1 MGLIGKIKLDKL
13 TNGAKEGLAN
23 LAQAGSEAIKKGSE
37 LTSTAGKYIDTLK
50 AKIDTEK
57 VKERVTEIKDKTSVF
72 VKDKTGQ
79 VALYATEQYSVI
91 RAQAIETWNDEKVVA
106 FRQKS
111 AEIGANVSK
120 HTVKGLRV
128 VTGIQA
134 IHDRKASISTK
145 AEADQLKAD
154 IEKINTELREEMN
167 QSLSSFGEYR
177 LVALKNTVG
186 RFLNC
191 LDKLDQRAKAKDYE
205 FLMSIDLPLESIK
218 ELQGIDMKATD
229 AIKTLAIGGSGAA
242 AAVAV
247 TPWAVTGAVSALAT
261 ASTGTAIS
269 TLSGAAATNATL
281 AWLGGGAISA
291 GGGGVAAGTA
301 VLGALTATAAVG
313 VAVIAIGTL
322 ASGFYS
328 RKYTEAEQYLA
339 DIKQWAAETESG
351 WEVIKGIKARVDELQ
366 QLTMDL
372 ETCAMKNLD
381 DLEGILDVF
390 DKDNNEH
397 VKTFQQSALLVKSM
411 SELAQTA
418 VLDENGDFNDRVTI
432 VADNTRR
439 ITNQFLK

>member
-23 LAQAGSEAIKKGSE
+23 LAHAGSQALKMGSE
-37 LTSTAGKYIDTLK
+37 LTSTAGKYIDTIK
-50 AKIDTEK
+50 AKVDTEK

-72 VKDKTGQ
+72 VKEKSDQ
-79 VALYATEQYSVI
+79 VAQYATEQYSII
-91 RAQAIETWNDEKVVA
+91 RAQAVETWNDEKVVA

-154 IEKINTELREEMN
+154 IEKINAELREEMN
-167 QSLSSFGEYR
+167 QSLSTFGEYR

-205 FLMSIDLPLESIK
+205 FLMSIDLPLESVK
-218 ELQGIDMKATD
+218 ELQEIDMKASD
-229 AIKTLAIGGSGAA
+229 AIKTLAIGGGG

-247 TPWAVTGAVSALAT
+247 AATPTIVTTAVGYLAT
-261 ASTGTAIS
+261 ASTGTAIAS
-269 TLSGAAATNATL
+269 LSGAAKAGATM

-301 VLGALTATAAVG
+301 VLGAITATAAAG
-313 VAVIAIGTL
+313 VAVIAIGSL
-322 ASGFYS
+322 ASAFYS

-339 DIKQWAAETESG
+339 DIKQWAADVETG
-351 WEVIKGIKARVDELQ
+351 WEVVKGIKARVDELQ

-372 ETCAMKNLD
+372 ETCAMRSLD
-381 DLEGILDVF
+381 DLEGILNVF

-397 VKTFQQSALLVKSM
+397 IKTFQQSALLVKSM
-411 SELAQTA
+411 SELAQTTI
-418 VLDENGDFNDRVTI
+418 LDDNGNFNDRVTI

-439 ITNQFLK
+439 ITNQFL

>member
-1 MGLIGKIKLDKL
+1 MGLIGKLKLDKL
-13 TNGAKEGLAN
+13 KDTAQKHLAN
-23 LAQAGSEAIKKGSE
+23 LAEAGSQALEKGSE
-37 LTSTAGKYIDTLK
+37 MASAAGEFIDSVK
-50 AKIDTEK
+50 AKVDTDTIR
-57 VKERVTEIKDKTSVF
+57 ERVSE
-72 VKDKTGQ
+72 VKDKATDFVKETAEQAAG
-79 VALYATEQYSVI
+79 YASEQYGTI
-91 RAQAIETWNDEKVVA
+91 RAQAIETWNDDKVVA

-111 AEIGANVSK
+111 AEISASVSK

-154 IEKINTELREEMN
+154 IEKINAELREEMN

-205 FLMSIDLPLESIK
+205 FLLSIDLPLESIE
-218 ELQGIDMKATD
+218 ELQEIDMKASD
-229 AIKTLAIGGSGAA
+229 ALKTLAIGGGGAA
-242 AAVAV
+242 MAVAATPTVV
-247 TPWAVTGAVSALAT
+247 TTAVGYLAT
-261 ASTGTAIS
+261 ASTGTAIAS
-269 TLSGAAATNATL
+269 LSGAAKAGATM
-281 AWLGGGAISA
+281 AWLGGGAVSA

-301 VLGALTATAAVG
+301 VLGALTATAATG
-313 VAVIAIGTL
+313 VAVIAIGSL
-322 ASGFYS
+322 ASAFYS

-339 DIKQWAAETESG
+339 DIKQWAAETEAG
-351 WEVIKGIKARVDELQ
+351 WEVVKGIKARVDELQ

-372 ETCAMKNLD
+372 ERCAMQSLD
-381 DLEGILDVF
+381 ELEGILGVF
-390 DKDNNEH
+390 DKGNDEH
-397 VKTFQQSALLVKSM
+397 IKIFQQSALLVKSM
-411 SELAQTA
+411 SELAQTT
-418 VLDENGDFNDRVTI
+418 VLDENGNFNDRVTI

>member
-1 MGLIGKIKLDKL
+1 MGFLGIIKLDKL
-13 TNGAKEGLAN
+13 KNGAKEGLAN
-23 LAQAGSEAIKKGSE
+23 LAHAGSEALKEGSE
-37 LTSTAGKYIDTLK
+37 LTSTAGKYIDSIK
-50 AKIDTEK
+50 AKVDTEK
-57 VKERVTEIKDKTSVF
+57 VKERAAEIKDKTTIF
-72 VKDKTGQ
+72 VKEKAGK
-79 VALYATEQYSVI
+79 VAGYASEQYGII

-106 FRQKS
+106 FRRKS

-134 IHDRKASISTK
+134 IHDRKASIATK
-145 AEADQLKAD
+145 AEADKLKAD

-167 QSLSSFGEYR
+167 QSLSLFGEYR
-177 LVALKNTVG
+177 LIALKNTVG

-191 LDKLDQRAKAKDYE
+191 LDKLNQRAKAKDYE
-205 FLMSIDLPLESIK
+205 FLMSIDLPLESVK
-218 ELQGIDMKATD
+218 ELQEIDMKASD
-229 AIKTLAIGGSGAA
+229 AIKTLAIGGGG

-247 TPWAVTGAVSALAT
+247 AATPTIVTTAVGYLAT
-261 ASTGTAIS
+261 ASTGTAIAS
-269 TLSGAAATNATL
+269 LSGAAKAGATM

-291 GGGGVAAGTA
+291 GGGGVAAGTV
-301 VLGALTATAAVG
+301 VLGALTATAAAG
-313 VAVIAIGTL
+313 VAVIAIGSL
-322 ASGFYS
+322 ASAFYS

-339 DIKQWAAETESG
+339 DIKQWAAEVETG
-351 WEVIKGIKARVDELQ
+351 WEVVKGIKARVDELQ

-372 ETCAMKNLD
+372 EKCAMKSLD

-397 VKTFQQSALLVKSM
+397 IKTFQQSALLVKSM
-411 SELAQTA
+411 SELAQTTI
-418 VLDENGDFNDRVTI
+418 LDENGNFNDRVTI

>member
-1 MGLIGKIKLDKL
+1 MGLVGKIKLDKL
-13 TNGAKEGLAN
+13 TSKAKEGLAN
-23 LAQAGSEAIKKGSE
+23 LADAGTKALQKGSE
-37 LTSTAGKYIDTLK
+37 LASEAGKYIDSVK
-50 AKIDTEK
+50 EK
-57 VKERVTEIKDKTSVF
+57 VDTDLIREKATEFKDKTTVLI
-72 VKDKTGQ
+72 KEKANQ
-79 VALYATEQYSVI
+79 VTDYATDKYGVLK
-91 RAQAIETWNDEKVVA
+91 AQAIETWNDEKVVA

-111 AEIGANVSK
+111 AEISANVSK

-191 LDKLDQRAKAKDYE
+191 LDKLNQRAKAKDYE
-205 FLMSIDLPLESIK
+205 FLLSIDLPLESVK
-218 ELQGIDMKATD
+218 ELQEIDMKASD
-229 AIKTLAIGGSGAA
+229 AIKTLAIGGGGAA
-242 AAVAV
+242 LAVAATPTIV
-247 TPWAVTGAVSALAT
+247 TTAVGYLAT
-261 ASTGTAIS
+261 ASTGTAIAS
-269 TLSGAAATNATL
+269 LSGAAKVSATM
-281 AWLGGGAISA
+281 AWLGGGATLT

-301 VLGALTATAAVG
+301 VLGALAATAATG
-313 VAVIAIGTL
+313 VAVVAIGSL
-322 ASGFYS
+322 ASAFYS

-372 ETCAMKNLD
+372 ESCAMKSLD
-381 DLEGILDVF
+381 ELEGILGVF
-390 DKDNNEH
+390 DKNNNEH

-411 SELAQTA
+411 SELAQTS
-418 VLDENGDFNDRVTI
+418 VLDENGNFNDRVTI